1 MRRALSRF
9 LRRAGKVATRGG
21 SPFFSYG
28 EQMEPPIS
36 AEVIH
41 TSPTLHH
48 GHLVPDMHKTMM
60 LFSFIKRKKATGN

>member
-1 MRRALSRF
+1 MHRALSRF

-28 EQMEPPIS
+28 EQMEPPKS

-60 LFSFIKRKKATGN
+60 LFFIHKKKESNW

>member
-36 AEVIH
+36 AEVIYITDI
-41 TSPTLHH
+41 TSRALGTRYAQH
-48 GHLVPDMHKTMM
+48 DDAFFIHK
-60 LFSFIKRKKATGN
+60 KKESNW